1 MLIVQATMEGAAV
14 VSRDAAFQPYGV
26 PLVW

>member
-1 MLIVQATMEGAAV
+1 MLVAQAVVESAAI
-14 VSRDAAFQPYGV
+14 VSRDAALQPYGV